1 MRVLITGGG
10 TGGHILPAFNIGREL
25 KKRGVKLFYVGSVR
39 GLEAEMEI
47 GFPYA
52 LLPVSGWVRK
62 SLKHRIL
69 FFPDMLRSVFKSVI
83 IINRFKPDAVLSTG
97 GFVSIPVLLVS
108 IIFGIPVFLV
118 EINTIPGLAVRLFS
132 YFAFRIY
139 VGFERT
145 REYLPHHNRI
155 LVAGIP
161 VRSDIGDGD
170 SKEAIKFFKLNKE
183 KKTLLIFGGSRGADF
198 LNRLSRHLHTIMDK
212 EWQFIILGMEKCTGL
227 ERVRC
232 FKFLD
237 KMEYA
242 YAVADV
248 VISRGGG
255 MTIGELLFTGLP
267 AIIIPYPYA
276 YLDHQYHNAKE
287 AEKMRRNIK
296 VVREEEATPELI
308 KDLVEKLYG
317 KKEKIMKKSPSTRI
331 AEEMIKYVWR
341 D

>member
-1 MRVLITGGG
+1 MRVLLTGGG

-25 KKRGVKLFYVGSVR
+25 MKRGVEVFYVGSR
-39 GLEAEMEI
+39 KGLEARINIE
-47 GFPYA
+47 FPYE
-52 LLPVSGWVRK
+52 LLSVSGWVRK
-62 SLKHRIL
+62 SLKYRIV
-69 FFPDMLRSVFKSVI
+69 FFPDMLRSVFKSMI
-83 IINRFKPDAVLSTG
+83 IINRFRPDAVLSTG

-132 YFAFRIY
+132 YFAYRVY
-139 VGFERT
+139 VGFEKT
-145 REYLPHHNRI
+145 REYLPHLNRVE
-155 LVAGIP
+155 VAGIP

-183 KKTLLIFGGSRGADF
+183 KKTLLIFGGSRGAAF
-198 LNRLSRHLHTIMDK
+198 LNRLSRHLHIIMGK
-212 EWQFIILGMEKCTGL
+212 EWQFIILGVENCSEL
-227 ERVRC
+227 ERARC
-232 FKFLD
+232 LKFLD
-237 KMEYA
+237 RMELA
-242 YAVADV
+242 YSVADV

-287 AEKMRRNIK
+287 AEAMRMNIK
-296 VVREEEATPELI
+296 VVREEEVTPELI

-317 KKEKIMKKSPSTRI
+317 KKEGILNRAPSIKI
-331 AEEMIKYVWR
+331 AEEMIKNVWR

>member
-1 MRVLITGGG
+1 MRVLLTGGG

-25 KKRGVKLFYVGSVR
+25 MKRGVKVFYVGSR
-39 GLEAEMEI
+39 KGLEARINIE
-47 GFPYA
+47 FPYA

-69 FFPDMLRSVFKSVI
+69 FFPDMLRSVFKTVI
-83 IINRFKPDAVLSTG
+83 IINRFRPDAVLSTG

-132 YFAFRIY
+132 YFAYRVY

-145 REYLPHHNRI
+145 REYLPHHNRV
-155 LVAGIP
+155 LVVGIP

-170 SKEAIKFFKLNKE
+170 SKEAIGFFKLNKE
-183 KKTLLIFGGSRGADF
+183 KKTLLIFGGSRGAAF

-212 EWQFIILGMEKCTGL
+212 EWQFIILGIENCSEL
-227 ERVRC
+227 ERARC
-232 FKFLD
+232 LKFLD
-237 KMEYA
+237 RMEYA

-248 VISRGGG
+248 VVSRGGG

-287 AEKMRRNIK
+287 AETMRKNIK
-296 VVREEEATPELI
+296 VVREEEVTPELI
-308 KDLVEKLYG
+308 KDLIEKLYG

-331 AEEMIKYVWR
+331 AEEMIKNVWR

>member
-1 MRVLITGGG
+1 MRVLLTGGG

-25 KKRGVKLFYVGSVR
+25 MKRGVEVFYVGSR
-39 GLEAEMEI
+39 KGLEARINIE
-47 GFPYA
+47 FPYE
-52 LLPVSGWVRK
+52 LISVSGWVRK

-69 FFPDMLRSVFKSVI
+69 FFPDMLRSVFKSMI
-83 IINRFKPDAVLSTG
+83 IINRFRPDAVLSTG

-118 EINTIPGLAVRLFS
+118 EINTIPGLAVKLFS
-132 YFAFRIY
+132 YFAYRVY
-139 VGFERT
+139 VGFEKT
-145 REYLPHHNRI
+145 REYLPHLNRVE
-155 LVAGIP
+155 VAGIP

-183 KKTLLIFGGSRGADF
+183 KKTLLVFGGSRGADF
-198 LNRLSRHLHTIMDK
+198 LNRLSKHLHTIMGK
-212 EWQFIILGMEKCTGL
+212 
-227 ERVRC
+227 
-232 FKFLD
+232 
-237 KMEYA
+237 
-242 YAVADV
+242 
-248 VISRGGG
+248 

-287 AEKMRRNIK
+287 AEAMRMNIK
-296 VVREEEATPELI
+296 VVREEEVTPELI

-317 KKEKIMKKSPSTRI
+317 KKERILNRAPSTRI
-331 AEEMIKYVWR
+331 AEEMIKNVWR